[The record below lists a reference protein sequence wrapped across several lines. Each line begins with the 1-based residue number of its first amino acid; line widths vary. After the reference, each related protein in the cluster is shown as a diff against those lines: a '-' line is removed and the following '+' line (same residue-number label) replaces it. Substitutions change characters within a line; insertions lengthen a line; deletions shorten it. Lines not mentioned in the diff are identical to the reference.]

1 MTMARKVS
9 ALALAAALLAAY
21 SCSRSIPFDA
31 CGQIEAVQITV
42 SAQAGGMIL
51 SLDLEEGDRLEAGE
65 VLGAIDSVQVFL
77 QTEELRQR
85 IGGAS
90 SRLIDIKKQ
99 SEPSYSQLR
108 SLSHDLERYSRLLES
123 NAVSQKQ
130 VEDLKD
136 RIELLKV
143 QTDAQIQSW
152 ERNNEAVRSEIATYR
167 VQLAQRMDQLDKCRI
182 TAPVGGTVLTKYAEN
197 GENVTIGKPLFK
209 MAEMDKIYV
218 RAYFT
223 TYQLAGVKLGDR
235 MTVIPDDGSDS
246 PKEYEGT
253 LTWISEQS
261 EFTPKNIQTRDERAD
276 LVYAVKVSVPNDG
289 TLRLGMY
296 AYVRKAVR

>member
-1 MTMARKVS
+1 MARKVTL
-9 ALALAAALLAAY
+9 LAPAAALLAAC
-21 SCSRSIPFDA
+21 SCSRSISFDA
-31 CGQIEAVQITV
+31 YGQIEAVQVTV
-42 SAQAGGMIL
+42 SAQAGGMIT

-65 VLGAIDSVQVFL
+65 VIGVIDSVQTFL

-85 IGGAS
+85 IEGAS

-99 SEPSYSQLR
+99 SEPNCSQLR

-123 NAVSQKQ
+123 NAASQKQ
-130 VEDLKD
+130 VEDLED
-136 RIELLKV
+136 RIDLLKA

-152 ERNNEAVRSEIATYR
+152 ERNNESVRSEIATYR
-167 VQLAQRMDQLDKCRI
+167 VQLAQRMDQLEKCRI
-182 TAPVGGTVLTKYAEN
+182 KAPVSGTVLTKYAEN

-209 MAEMDKIYV
+209 MADMDNIYV
-218 RAYFT
+218 RAYLT
-223 TYQLAGVKLGDR
+223 TAQLAGVKLGDR

-253 LTWISEQS
+253 LAWISEQS

-289 TLRLGMY
+289 SLRLGMY
-296 AYVRKAVR
+296 AYVRRAGK